1 MDFLS
6 DGSIW
11 AYLFIFVGK
20 ITEVSLATLR
30 LVLINRGERVKGSIL
45 AFVEILIWIAVT
57 GTVLTGFQDD
67 ILRVII
73 FAIAF
78 SLGNYMGSWI
88 EEKLAFGLSSVQ
100 VIVPE
105 GQISTDLVSDLRSH
119 NFAVTIVKGEG
130 KDGHRDL
137 LFLHVMRKKIPF
149 AISIIHSYVEKAVI
163 IVNDVKVAR
172 GGYIKK

>member
-6 DGSIW
+6 DGSVW
-11 AYLFIFVGK
+11 AYFFIFFGK
-20 ITEVSLATLR
+20 ILEVTLATLR
-30 LVLINRGERVKGSIL
+30 IVLINRGERIKGALL
-45 AFVEILIWIAVT
+45 AFVEILIWIVVT

-67 ILRVII
+67 LMRVLI

-78 SLGNYMGSWI
+78 SLGNYLGSWI
-88 EEKLAFGLSSVQ
+88 EEKLAFGLSSIQ

-105 GQISTDLVSDLRSH
+105 GQLSTDLVADLRSH

-130 KDGHRDL
+130 KDGNREL
-137 LFLHVMRKKIPF
+137 LFLHIMRKKIPF